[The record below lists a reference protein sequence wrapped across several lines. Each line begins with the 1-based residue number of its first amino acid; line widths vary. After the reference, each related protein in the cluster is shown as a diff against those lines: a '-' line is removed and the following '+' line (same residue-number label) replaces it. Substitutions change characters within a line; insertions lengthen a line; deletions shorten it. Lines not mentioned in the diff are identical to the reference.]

1 MADLRTDVRY
11 IKGIG
16 EQRAKALAKLNIRT
30 LRDLIAYFPRKYDDR
45 TQIKRVE
52 ELQPGET
59 ACVAAMVAAEPK
71 VSHIRRGLDLVKLRA
86 VDESEEVLFSLGF
99 SDFRVRL
106 RDGGA
111 LLQITAK
118 QQEKAR
124 QLFPQIRAALTKNFH
139 IVRLD
144 PKAREESQ

>member
-1 MADLRTDVRY
+1 M
-11 IKGIG
+11 
-16 EQRAKALAKLNIRT
+16 E
-30 LRDLIAYFPRKYDDR
+30 
-45 TQIKRVE
+45 
-52 ELQPGET
+52 
-59 ACVAAMVAAEPK
+59 
-71 VSHIRRGLDLVKLRA
+71 
-86 VDESEEVLFSLGF
+86 ESEEFLFSLGF

-124 QLFPQIRAALTKNFH
+124 QLFPQIRAALAKNFD